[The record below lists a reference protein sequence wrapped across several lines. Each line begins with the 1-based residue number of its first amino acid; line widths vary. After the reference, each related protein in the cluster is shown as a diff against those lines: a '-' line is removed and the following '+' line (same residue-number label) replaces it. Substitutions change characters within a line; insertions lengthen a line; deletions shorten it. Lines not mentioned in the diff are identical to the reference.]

1 MPRRRVQLDG
11 VPLHIAKRG
20 HNREARFFTKDNY
33 ARYLRWLHEASGIG
47 YRSWL
52 SWRYLKPHP
61 YCQSPWVVGTRGLI
75 RVFAPMHPPM
85 LEFEFQLLSWHAP
98 NCSAFQAGYV

>member
-1 MPRRRVQLDG
+1 MGPNLNGQARYVSVHIFMPRRRVQLDG

-47 YRSWL
+47 YQSWSSMPEEL
-52 SWRYLKPHP
+52 PL
-61 YCQSPWVVGTRGLI
+61 
-75 RVFAPMHPPM
+75 
-85 LEFEFQLLSWHAP
+85 
-98 NCSAFQAGYV
+98 